1 MKKEQTMSH
10 TASCTKCTTALWNQY
25 DSGIIPVIPDI
36 KCKSPGEG
44 DLLLG
49 RNPVGI
55 AADLAAAGAPVISV
69 VTETVHFG
77 GSAELLRQIAK
88 EVRKPVLRK
97 DFITSREQLAESL
110 EIGASGVL
118 LIASMLSLKK
128 LRTLAEEALE
138 LGLEPLIE
146 THDEEEIK
154 AVCEWNMT
162 FIGINNRNIAQWEM
176 DGGNVHTTE
185 RLAGLIRTGALVLS
199 ESSMESPLDVLRATA
214 AGAHAVLVGTAILRA
229 DDPVEMYH
237 RLSRARDPGREPSFP
252 VLGR

>member
-1 MKKEQTMSH
+1 MKREQAVSH
-10 TASCTKCTTALWNQY
+10 TASCAKCTGALWNQY
-25 DSGIIPVIPDI
+25 NSGIIPVIPDI

-49 RNPVGI
+49 RDPVGI
-55 AADLAAAGAPVISV
+55 AAELAAAGAPVISV
-69 VTETVHFG
+69 VTEAAHFG
-77 GSAELLRQIAK
+77 GSPELLRQIAK
-88 EVRKPVLRK
+88 EVRRPVLRK

-110 EIGASGVL
+110 EIGAGGVL
-118 LIASMLSLKK
+118 LIASVLSRKK
-128 LRTLAEEALE
+128 LRALAEEALE

-154 AVCEWNMT
+154 AVREWNMT

-185 RLAGLIRTGALVLS
+185 KLADLIPAGALALS
-199 ESSMESPLDVLRATA
+199 ESSIGGPLDVLRAMS

-229 DDPVEMYH
+229 DDPAEMYR
-237 RLSRARDPGREPSFP
+237 RLSRARWSGQEPFSG
-252 VLGR
+252 LR